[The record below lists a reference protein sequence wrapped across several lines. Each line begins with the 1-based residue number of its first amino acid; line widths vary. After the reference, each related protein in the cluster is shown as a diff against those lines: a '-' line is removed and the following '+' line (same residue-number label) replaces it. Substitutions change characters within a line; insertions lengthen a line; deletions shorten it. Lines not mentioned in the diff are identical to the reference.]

1 MGMGRQL
8 PGRLSQSSVSGGRR
22 RAGAVARLGG
32 QEGPGT
38 SQLRRPL
45 PPSHWSSPHQAES
58 EWPRGSGRLS
68 QAGTACGVWAR
79 ASPLGLG
86 TRGSRP
92 AASPR
97 AQPACLPDKI
107 GWRPPCHPLGSP
119 HLPYRPLR
127 LSDQL
132 GEAPRLSAGVG
143 AATGL
148 PRDVPAQKRGFLEAI
163 GQAPDAQAPW

>member
-1 MGMGRQL
+1 M
-8 PGRLSQSSVSGGRR
+8 
-22 RAGAVARLGG
+22 ARLGG

-38 SQLRRPL
+38 TQPRRPL

-107 GWRPPCHPLGSP
+107 GWPPPCHPLGSP

-148 PRDVPAQKRGFLEAI
+148 PRDVLAQKRGFLEAI
-163 GQAPDAQAPW
+163 GQAPEAQAPW